1 MNLERGLAVDMAQ
14 AEAFLALAEELH
26 FGHAAQKL
34 RVSQPRISRLVAAL
48 EREVGGKLFERTSR
62 RVALTPLGEQFH
74 ALLLPGYAQMQTA
87 LARARHAAREAAG
100 PLRIGCLV
108 TLAGPALTRLIDQFS
123 VRCPDCQVSL
133 HVVETRNPYASLRSG
148 DIDVLVSFLVVNQPD
163 LTTGPVIERRDRVL
177 LVGCGHRLAGAR
189 SVSVEDLGD
198 EEVHENAPDFPAEVY
213 DAIVP
218 PFTPSG
224 RPIRRTYPWK
234 DDEDVI
240 TAVARG
246 QIVHPG
252 SAGVPLTTRPDL
264 VQVPIR
270 DLPPLPVGLIWR
282 TVHQNARIR
291 ALAATAR
298 SIYRPSTRA
307 AAPPSRRRQPQTQ
320 R

>member
-1 MNLERGLAVDMAQ
+1 MAE

-26 FGHAAQKL
+26 FGRAADKL
-34 RVSQPRISRLVAAL
+34 RVSQPRVSRLIAAL
-48 EREVGGKLFERTSR
+48 EREIGGKLFERTSR

-74 ALLLPGYAQMQTA
+74 ALLLPGYAQLQTA

-100 PLRIGCLV
+100 LLRIGSLV
-108 TLAGPALTRLIDQFS
+108 TLAGPALTRLIDEFT

-133 HVVETRNPYASLRSG
+133 HVVETRNPYASLRRG
-148 DIDVLVSFLVVNQPD
+148 DIDVLVSFLVVNQSD

-198 EEVHENAPDFPAEVY
+198 EEVHENAPGFPAEVY

-224 RPIRRTYPWK
+224 RPIRRTYPWN

-246 QIVHPG
+246 RIVHPG
-252 SAGVPLTTRPDL
+252 SAGIPLTTRPDL

-282 TVHQNARIR
+282 TVHHNARIR

-307 AAPPSRRRQPQTQ
+307 AAPPSRHRQPETQ